1 MCISN
6 RPPFLDLSVAN
17 PSPSATQSPPSA
29 GMALHVLQRGDP
41 GRDALEACIQTRYA
55 RCFGAQIREWFPH
68 LASLQAE
75 GEILA
80 VAGYRGA
87 GETLYLERYLP
98 ATIERC
104 LSGIEAAGARPAGRE
119 TIARETV
126 ARETIVEIGQL
137 VAPRPGAGR
146 LMIRRLVNHLA
157 DEGFQWIATTA
168 TRELRLLFSRL
179 GLSPHIL
186 CPASADALDPPSRQ
200 AWGSY
205 YAHDP
210 LVLVERLETV
220 AAALNAK

>member
-17 PSPSATQSPPSA
+17 PAPSATQSPPSA

-80 VAGYRGA
+80 VAGYRDA

-98 ATIERC
+98 AAIERC
-104 LSGIEAAGARPAGRE
+104 LSGIEAAGARPAG
-119 TIARETV
+119 
-126 ARETIVEIGQL
+126 RETIVEIGQL

-146 LMIRRLVNHLA
+146 LMIQRLVNHLA

-179 GLSPHIL
+179 GLSPHVL

-205 YAHDP
+205 YTHDP